1 MFADVLSEK
10 YKTAVRLR
18 VCSLYDC
25 TVVTKGPDGVFEN
38 ILVLQMILWLTGS
51 TSEKP

>member
-10 YKTAVRLR
+10 YKTAVRLH

-25 TVVTKGPDGVFEN
+25 TVVAKGPDGVFEN

-51 TSEKP
+51 TSENP